1 MVQRGE
7 RVIRTPPVETKILEA
22 LAGPKAKEI
31 GLHPV
36 PVGSLTARQVP
47 MATPEAEI
55 EIQAKPLNPVQTK
68 ENAPGSQG
76 KGKGNPS
83 GTPFSGKGRGRGDGG
98 GPSSGGRG
106 RGRGKGNHR
115 VDQVSGADQVSDA
128 DRDYVENALNPADD
142 PFQDEW
148 IDESGCVHN
157 VNAAA
162 GGQNA

>member
-1 MVQRGE
+1 MVERGE
-7 RVIRTPPVETKILEA
+7 KVIRPPPVETKIPES

-31 GLHPV
+31 GLHPA
-36 PVGSLTARQVP
+36 PVGSQTARQVP

-55 EIQAKPLNPVQTK
+55 EIQVKPLNPVQTK
-68 ENAPGSQG
+68 EMLQDHRVKVREILHEPLSLVRAEGVATVEVHHPAAVA
-76 KGKGNPS
+76 
-83 GTPFSGKGRGRGDGG
+83 
-98 GPSSGGRG
+98 
-106 RGRGKGNHR
+106 HR

-157 VNAAA
+157 VNAAT